1 MKLEVSAPRS
11 AAPVF
16 VEDDLHNLATTTSG
30 PEQSIFGTPA
40 RGGGSPWQG
49 TGPVRQPSQFGSS
62 GGPGAGAFGF
72 PGLGARRPH
81 PPGDLA
87 AGHQGGDM
95 TQRIATTP
103 QLRRWT
109 TPVTT
114 SALLTNFGP
123 SALSALARAVWAID
137 EHLGSD
143 SRRPC

>member
-11 AAPVF
+11 ATPVF
-16 VEDDLHNLATTTSG
+16 VEDDLYNLATTMSG
-30 PEQSIFGTPA
+30 PEQSIFGTPVW
-40 RGGGSPWQG
+40 GGSSPWQS

-62 GGPGAGAFGF
+62 RDGGPGPGVFGF

-81 PPGDLA
+81 PPRDLA

-114 SALLTNFGP
+114 LALLTNFGP
-123 SALSALARAVWAID
+123 SALSALARAVWAI
-137 EHLGSD
+137 
-143 SRRPC
+143 RRAPGFR